1 MFNSVTTP
9 QIHWLMAHGYI
20 KQNEEPGSDGFW
32 PINGTA
38 RYMPHTYHGY
48 FGEAFL
54 NFLNICDEMALLKKP
69 GFFYNEKSRNLERDQ
84 ANPLIKKYYQPEMM
98 IDASNGTAGLSIL
111 SFCLV

>member
-9 QIHWLMAHGYI
+9 QFHWLMAHGCI
-20 KQNEEPGSDGFW
+20 KLNEEPGSD
-32 PINGTA
+32 GTA

-54 NFLNICDEMALLKKP
+54 NFLKVCDEMALLKKP

-98 IDASNGTAGLSIL
+98 IDGTAELQ
-111 SFCLV
+111 